1 MTKEELLTLINE
13 FNSLKDREF
22 EIAEIINNLFIS
34 NIGFNGLE
42 IKDISTRKDGYIT
55 LLFGEFGK
63 NDKVLCLFPEELI
76 TPNIYKERTAKEE
89 NDKKVTWEKKELEA
103 AEKKDREEYERLK
116 KKYENA

>member
-42 IKDISTRKDGYIT
+42 IKDISTRKDGYRI
-55 LLFGEFGK
+55 
-63 NDKVLCLFPEELI
+63 
-76 TPNIYKERTAKEE
+76 
-89 NDKKVTWEKKELEA
+89 
-103 AEKKDREEYERLK
+103 
-116 KKYENA
+116 